1 MTLKRVA
8 VFLALIALCVV
19 LISPA
24 LVSAVGFP
32 DRIVTCGGYGQ
43 PACTVCHLADL
54 ANRVLN
60 AGIYV
65 AIFLSALLFAWA
77 GWKYLTNAANPGQ
90 HEEAK
95 KIFLNVLVGL
105 IVILGGWL
113 VIDTLMRV
121 LVKNKNWN
129 TICKSASIV
138 VEEKRA

>member
-1 MTLKRVA
+1 MTLKRIATFFALVILCI
-8 VFLALIALCVV
+8 VLIAPVF
-19 LISPA
+19 
-24 LVSAVGFP
+24 VSAVGFP
-32 DRIVTCGGYGQ
+32 ESIVPCKG
-43 PACTVCHLADL
+43 PDCTVCHLAEL

-60 AGIYV
+60 AGIYL

-77 GWKYLTNAANPGQ
+77 GWKYLTSVANPGQ

-95 KIFLNVLVGL
+95 KIFLNVLIGL

-129 TICKSASIV
+129 TICKSAVISTDGRSV
-138 VEEKRA
+138 